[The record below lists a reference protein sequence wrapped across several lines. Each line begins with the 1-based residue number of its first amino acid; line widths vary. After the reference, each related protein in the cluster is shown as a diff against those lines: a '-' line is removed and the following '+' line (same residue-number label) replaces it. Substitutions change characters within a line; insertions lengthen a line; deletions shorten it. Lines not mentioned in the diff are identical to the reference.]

1 MSTEPKYVGLA
12 NNKGLAFLNADGTD
26 LKDLI
31 VGAANGTK
39 VSIIMFVNEQAAVNQ
54 NAELWWNDGVN
65 DFFIVTGVV
74 PQGAGT
80 DGSPPLSL
88 FNEGSEGGLEVDNNG
103 NFFLTL
109 GEGEI
114 LKVKMQAAIAGAE
127 TVYVTVFAQDY

>member
-1 MSTEPKYVGLA
+1 MGANPQFVQA
-12 NNKGLAFLNADGTD
+12 PNNKGISFVAADGVA

-31 VGAANGTK
+31 VGAAEGTK
-39 VSIIMFVNEQAAVNQ
+39 VAIIMFVNEQAAVIQ

-65 DFFIVTGVV
+65 DFLIVTGVI

-80 DGSPPLSL
+80 NGSPPLSL

-109 GEGEI
+109 APGEI

-127 TVYVTVFAQDY
+127 TVYATVFAQDY